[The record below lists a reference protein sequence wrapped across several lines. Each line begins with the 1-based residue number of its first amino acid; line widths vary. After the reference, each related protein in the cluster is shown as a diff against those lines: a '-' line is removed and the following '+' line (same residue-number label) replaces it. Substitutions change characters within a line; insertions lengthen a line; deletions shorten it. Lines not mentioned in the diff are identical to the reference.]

1 MIVKFE
7 PQPNIQASKAYQN
20 SSDEIRKKKQFF
32 EKFFKKNFFEK
43 IFKIL
48 HFLQNLEISNPIIIV
63 SF

>member
-7 PQPNIQASKAYQN
+7 PQPNIQVLKAYQN
-20 SSDEIRKKKQFF
+20 SSDEIRKKKFLKNF
-32 EKFFKKNFFEK
+32 SKKNFFEK

-48 HFLQNLEISNPIIIV
+48 HFLQKLEISNPIIIV